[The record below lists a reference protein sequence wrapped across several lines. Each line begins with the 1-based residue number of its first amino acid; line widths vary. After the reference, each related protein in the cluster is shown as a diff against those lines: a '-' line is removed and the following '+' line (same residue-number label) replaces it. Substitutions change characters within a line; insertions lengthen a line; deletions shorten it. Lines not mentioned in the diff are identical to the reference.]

1 MIKLGGEKLAPQI
14 TCYPSYGYQ
23 TERGSWLI
31 NLLGL
36 TFQSPPWNLRQKM
49 LLRLLGSAMKA
60 DKSELQGD
68 TFQNRVRP
76 FFFEADKGQKL
87 FAEIGDQTYRL
98 KKKSRRN
105 GRFDCWLVL
114 DDSVVQQFASQEGE
128 YRRVLKFSIASGH
141 EDSTAIACEVELVQS
156 NGLTIVSDIDDT
168 IKVSTVSDRREL
180 LMNTFVRDFRSVD
193 GMASIYR
200 QWQAAGAMFHYVSS
214 SPWQLF
220 DSLEQM
226 LGDCD
231 FPQGTM
237 HLRNF
242 RLRDQFLKKVM
253 IRRKG
258 KASAIKRLVQNLPS
272 HNFILIGD
280 SGEKDPE
287 IYQKIARR
295 YPEQIQGIFI
305 RDLAARPMEADR
317 IQKLRRAIRDGSLGL
332 FADADELQQLSEPIV
347 ERFSSRQVAV

>member
-1 MIKLGGEKLAPQI
+1 MCI
-14 TCYPSYGYQ
+14 
-23 TERGSWLI
+23 RD
-31 NLLGL
+31 
-36 TFQSPPWNLRQKM
+36 R
-49 LLRLLGSAMKA
+49 
-60 DKSELQGD
+60 
-68 TFQNRVRP
+68 
-76 FFFEADKGQKL
+76 
-87 FAEIGDQTYRL
+87 
-98 KKKSRRN
+98 
-105 GRFDCWLVL
+105 
-114 DDSVVQQFASQEGE
+114 
-128 YRRVLKFSIASGH
+128 
-141 EDSTAIACEVELVQS
+141 
-156 NGLTIVSDIDDT
+156 LTIVSDIDDT

-253 IRRKG
+253 IRRQG